1 MRRARPLL
9 LACLTGGALALVPG
23 SASAVTP
30 AQAAINDC
38 TSHATL
44 THSYSVTALKDALAQ
59 LPPTD
64 AAYTNCA
71 DVLRRQM
78 NQQIASGN
86 LNGKGGGGGSS
97 LGTVLIVILIVLIL
111 GGAGATV
118 AARRRRGDTDV
129 PDADEGS

>member
-1 MRRARPLL
+1 MRRAHPLL
-9 LACLTGGALALVPG
+9 LACLTAVALALVPA
-23 SASAVTP
+23 SASAVTQ

-38 TSHATL
+38 NGHASL
-44 THSYSVTALKDALAQ
+44 THSYSVATLRDALAQ
-59 LPPTD
+59 LPPTA

-86 LNGKGGGGGSS
+86 LSGKGGGGGGSS

-129 PDADEGS
+129 SDAD